1 MIVYYHRNKKQLLVR
16 STKNNGGTKMTS
28 NTINSNNTINTTN
41 STAAAS
47 YKESG
52 PIAFVKRHQFAA
64 GFVTGAVVAA
74 PISAAITDAHVT
86 KREQKKWLEKA
97 AEYGYHK

>member
-1 MIVYYHRNKKQLLVR
+1 
-16 STKNNGGTKMTS
+16 MTS
-28 NTINSNNTINTTN
+28 NTINSNTINATTN
-41 STAAAS
+41 SSATVSS
-47 YKESG
+47 YTSSG
-52 PIAFVKRHQFAA
+52 PIGFIKRHQFAA
-64 GFVTGAVVAA
+64 GFVSGAVVAA

>member
-1 MIVYYHRNKKQLLVR
+1 
-16 STKNNGGTKMTS
+16 MTS
-28 NTINSNNTINTTN
+28 NTISNNTINTPN
-41 STAAAS
+41 STTAGAVS

-64 GFVTGAVVAA
+64 GFISGAVVAA